1 MLKYSFLT
9 EAFFSDYNRN
19 TIGEFKFL
27 WESND
32 VNVLI
37 NEAKKIGYLPKH
49 ASRSGSK
56 YLISPDKTKL
66 IRISNHWS
74 DSNMEGVKK
83 CGKIGTCIWFLIG
96 DPNTKIFQKYQ
107 AGICDIIKLRKI

>member
-1 MLKYSFLT
+1 MKYSFLT

-27 WESND
+27 WESDDINI
-32 VNVLI
+32 LI
-37 NEAKKIGYLPKH
+37 NEAKKIGYIPKH
-49 ASRSGSK
+49 SSRSGSK

-74 DSNMEGVKK
+74 DSNMEGVRK
-83 CGKIGTCIWFLIG
+83 CGKIGTCIWFLVG

-107 AGICDIIKLRKI
+107 AGICDIIRLRKI